1 LIACMVGMQVSEI
14 VFTAK
19 VTGLR
24 ITYDAQG
31 NEYVTIDF
39 AYRPPRMPTM
49 LPTDV
54 PKEVSD
60 MLKATKEM
68 MSVMVPAQTYLR
80 DYANR
85 LVLFLTTDEY
95 ERLEQKYT
103 VGDELRVT
111 VKPDGSIIASRT

>member
-1 LIACMVGMQVSEI
+1 MSEV

-19 VTGLR
+19 VTALH
-24 ITYDAQG
+24 ITYDSQG

-68 MSVMVPAQTYLR
+68 MSTIVPAQTHLR

-85 LVLFLTTDEY
+85 LVLFLTTDEF

-103 VGDELRVT
+103 IGDELKVT
-111 VKPDGSIIASRT
+111 VKSDGSIIASRA

>member
-1 LIACMVGMQVSEI
+1 MSEV

-19 VTGLR
+19 VTALH
-24 ITYDAQG
+24 ITYDSQG

-39 AYRPPRMPTM
+39 AYRPPRIPTM
-49 LPTDV
+49 LPSDV

-68 MSVMVPAQTYLR
+68 MSTMVPVQTHLR

-85 LVLFLTTDEY
+85 LVLFLTTDEF

-103 VGDELRVT
+103 IGDELKVT
-111 VKPDGSIIASRT
+111 VKADGSIAATRA

>member
-1 LIACMVGMQVSEI
+1 MSEI

-19 VTGLR
+19 VTALH
-24 ITYDAQG
+24 ITYDNQG

-68 MSVMVPAQTYLR
+68 MSTMVPAQSYLR

-85 LVLFLTTDEY
+85 LVLFLTTDEF
-95 ERLEQKYT
+95 EKLEQKYT
-103 VGDELRVT
+103 IGDELQVT
-111 VKPDGSIIASRT
+111 VKSDGSIVASRA

>member
-1 LIACMVGMQVSEI
+1 MSEI

-19 VTGLR
+19 VTALH
-24 ITYDAQG
+24 ITYDNQG

-68 MSVMVPAQTYLR
+68 MSTMVPAQSYLR

-85 LVLFLTTDEY
+85 LVLFLTTDEF
-95 ERLEQKYT
+95 EKLEQKYT
-103 VGDELRVT
+103 IGDELQVA
-111 VKPDGSIIASRT
+111 VKSDGSIVASRA

>member
-1 LIACMVGMQVSEI
+1 MSDVS
-14 VFTAK
+14 FTAK
-19 VTGLR
+19 VTALHM
-24 ITYDAQG
+24 TYDNQG

-39 AYRPPRMPTM
+39 AYRPPKMPTM
-49 LPTDV
+49 LPSDV

-68 MSVMVPAQTYLR
+68 MSTMVPAQTYLR

-85 LVLFLTTDEY
+85 LVLFLTTDEF

-103 VGDELRVT
+103 IGDELKVT
-111 VKPDGSIIASRT
+111 VKSDGSISATRD

>member
-1 LIACMVGMQVSEI
+1 MSEV

-19 VTGLR
+19 VTALHV
-24 ITYDAQG
+24 TYDSQG

-39 AYRPPRMPTM
+39 AYRPPKMPTM
-49 LPTDV
+49 VPSDV

-60 MLKATKEM
+60 MLKATRDM
-68 MSVMVPAQTYLR
+68 MTTMVPAQTYLR

-85 LVLFLTTDEY
+85 LVLYLTTDEF
-95 ERLEQKYT
+95 EKLEQKYT

-111 VKPDGSIIASRT
+111 VKQDGSIVATRT

>member
-1 LIACMVGMQVSEI
+1 MSEV

-19 VTGLR
+19 VTALH
-24 ITYDAQG
+24 ITYDSQS

-39 AYRPPRMPTM
+39 AYRPPKMPTM

-68 MSVMVPAQTYLR
+68 MSTMVPAQTYLR

-85 LVLFLTTDEY
+85 LILFLTTDEF

-103 VGDELRVT
+103 IGDELKIT
-111 VKPDGSIIASRT
+111 VKPDGSIVASRS